1 MHGTDKN
8 ASKQK
13 AEWNEMYANM
23 KRESDELKKDVRLL
37 NQENE
42 RLLKQLEASRQ
53 SSSMMT
59 GQSVSSQEIAK
70 RLKKRA
76 LEC

>member
-53 SSSMMT
+53 SLSMMT

-70 RLKKRA
+70 RLKKRE

>member
-70 RLKKRA
+70 RLKKRE

>member
-8 ASKQK
+8 SSKQK

-70 RLKKRA
+70 RLKKRE